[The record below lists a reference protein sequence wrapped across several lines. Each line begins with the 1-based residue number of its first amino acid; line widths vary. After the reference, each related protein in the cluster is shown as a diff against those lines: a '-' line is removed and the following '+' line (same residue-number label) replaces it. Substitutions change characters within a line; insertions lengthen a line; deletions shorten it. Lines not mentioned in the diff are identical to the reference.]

1 MKLPEAVSTYITA
14 KTDVCAL
21 ESLLLACHLLQGCKH
36 TQKSMHA
43 CTHTYAD
50 THTHTQ
56 THTHTYAD
64 THTHTIHT
72 SGGDFKVVL
81 EWPQKHEVPCLPLNK
96 GRHKHFV
103 AHSVRD
109 VEYMTL
115 TTLCMNTNSEIKL
128 AHILL

>member
-1 MKLPEAVSTYITA
+1 MLHMKLPEAVSTYITA

-21 ESLLLACHLLQGCKH
+21 ESLHLACHLLQGCKH
-36 TQKSMHA
+36 AQKDTHA
-43 CTHTYAD
+43 CMHTRM
-50 THTHTQ
+50 
-56 THTHTYAD
+56 HTHTYAD
-64 THTHTIHT
+64 THTHIPCTHT

-81 EWPQKHEVPCLPLNK
+81 EWPQKHEVPRRSLNK

-115 TTLCMNTNSEIKL
+115 TTLCMKTNSETKL